1 MGRRSYIVANHNL
14 PSTYNELEYVST
26 NGGAGFLIPSF
37 NYGSTAGF
45 EATLRFPT
53 TADSEQTNILGGI
66 NQRSAYNIRF
76 FLTRYASGATNAGKV
91 YVDYINSSGNGVTY
105 DCSLT
110 NNNTFQ
116 TCKLQSTTLTKFTGS
131 TQSVNARYSSMR
143 TMAIGIGQRAS
154 SDSGMTSAAAHFD
167 IKYIAIYN
175 GTTKFAELIPAKRK
189 SDGVVGLY
197 NLTNSTFYSS
207 TTGVAFTAGP
217 IIW

>member
-53 TADSEQTNILGGI
+53 TADSEAVYVLGGL

-91 YVDYINSSGNGVTY
+91 YVDYTNSSGSASAY

-131 TQSVNARYSSMR
+131 TQSVNARYSSMK

-154 SDSGMTSAAAHFD
+154 TDSSMTSATAHFD
-167 IKYIAIYN
+167 IKYIALYN
-175 GTTKFAELIPAKRK
+175 STTKVRELIPAKRK
-189 SDGVVGLY
+189 SDNAVGMY
-197 NLTNSTFYSS
+197 DKITNTFYTA
-207 TTGVAFTAGP
+207 TTGVAFAAGP
-217 IIW
+217 VIW